1 MRNPTYLAALCTAA
15 LRQARSWLSLVS
27 VLDRFWRDL
36 ASVPNVT
43 HVILLEGIND
53 ISAGSDEGPGA
64 VKPDDLIHGYRQF
77 VARAHA
83 LGIKVIGGT
92 MTPALRAGYMSPMK
106 EQTRMAVN
114 AAIRNDRIFDGV
126 VDFEAAVRNPA
137 MPAELRPEFDP
148 GDHLH
153 PNDAGLRATG
163 DAVNLTLL
171 TPR

>member
-1 MRNPTYLAALCTAA
+1 
-15 LRQARSWLSLVS
+15 
-27 VLDRFWRDL
+27 
-36 ASVPNVT
+36 
-43 HVILLEGIND
+43 
-53 ISAGSDEGPGA
+53 
-64 VKPDDLIHGYRQF
+64 
-77 VARAHA
+77 
-83 LGIKVIGGT
+83 
-92 MTPALRAGYMSPMK
+92 MTPALRAGYMSPVK

-137 MPAELRPEFDP
+137 MPAELRPEFDR

-153 PNDAGLRATG
+153 PNDAGLRAMG